1 MPLFNPNITR
11 LSSVSIPLSSATGW
25 TVQSQGGTG
34 VGSIQ
39 TDTQRTRTT
48 VTTGTL
54 GWAEN
59 ARSITQDLPTLDGA
73 NCELIGRLATFT
85 NADANSRAQIVI
97 QYPAVGVVYG
107 AIVYGDGTFEKGFLS
122 AAGVYTSG
130 GTTGPGV
137 VPINGTGWIKL
148 RVRGSFY
155 EGFYGTGTTSTPP
168 TDWTMVTSV
177 NATLAT
183 DGDLIPT
190 EFTAGGGQ
198 IVAGPAGNLTI
209 EWANLAIKNLS

>member
-1 MPLFNPNITR
+1 MPLFNQNLTR
-11 LSSVSIPLSSATGW
+11 LSSVTIPLGTTNGW
-25 TVQSQGGTG
+25 TVESQSGTG
-34 VGSIQ
+34 AGSIQ
-39 TDTQRTRTT
+39 TGTQRTRTT

-59 ARSITQDLPTLDGA
+59 ARGITQDLPTLDGA

-85 NADANSRAQIVI
+85 NGDVNSRAQIVI
-97 QYPAVGVVYG
+97 QYPATGVVFG
-107 AIVYGDGTFEKGFLS
+107 VLVYGDGTFEKGFLS

-130 GTTGPGV
+130 GTTASGV
-137 VPINGTGWIKL
+137 VPTNGTGWVKL

-155 EGFYGTGTTSTPP
+155 EGFYGTGTITTPP
-168 TDWTMVTSV
+168 TDWIMTTSV

-209 EWANLAIKNLS
+209 EWANLSIKNLS